1 MSRSIKLVIEY
12 DGTAYGGWQRQINAP
27 SIQAAIEDRLREMTR
42 EPELFLRGAGRTDAG
57 VHALGQVASFKTNA
71 RIPVEGF
78 RKGVTALLPRDI
90 AVVSAEEVGEDFDAR
105 FSARGKLYR
114 YRILAAPSRAPLRD
128 RFVWHVRKPLDA
140 DRMRA
145 AARHLVGRLDFAAFR
160 ASDCERRTTVR
171 TLDRVDISAQADE
184 ITIEVEGDAFL
195 KNMVRIL
202 AGTLVAVG
210 RGDLTPE
217 EVVRIRDAGD
227 RTRAGVTA
235 PARGLALVHVR
246 YGAGRP

>member
-1 MSRSIKLVIEY
+1 MPRTIKLVIEY
-12 DGTAYGGWQRQINAP
+12 DGTAYGGWQRQLNAP

-57 VHALGQVASFKTNA
+57 VHALGQVASFKTEA

-90 AVVSAEEVGEDFDAR
+90 AVVSAEEVPDDFDAR

-114 YRILAAPSRAPLRD
+114 YRILAAPCRAPLRD
-128 RFVWHVRKPLDA
+128 RYVWHVRRPLDVEA
-140 DRMRA
+140 MREA
-145 AARHLVGRLDFAAFR
+145 ASHLVGRRDFAAFR

-171 TLDRVDISAQADE
+171 TLDRVDVFAQADE

-210 RGDLTPE
+210 RGDLTAGD
-217 EVVRIRDAGD
+217 VARIRDQGD
-227 RTRAGVTA
+227 RTKAGMTA

-246 YGAGRP
+246 Y

>member
-1 MSRSIKLVIEY
+1 VPRTLKLVIEY

-27 SIQAAIEDRLREMTR
+27 SIQAHLEDRLREMTR

-57 VHALGQVASFKTNA
+57 VHALGQVASFKTEA
-71 RIPVEGF
+71 RIPAEGF

-90 AVVSAEEVGEDFDAR
+90 AVVSAEDVPADFDAR

-128 RFVWHVRKPLDA
+128 RFVWHVRHPLDVGA
-140 DRMRA
+140 MRA
-145 AARHLVGRLDFAAFR
+145 AAAHLVGRRDFAAFR

-171 TLDRVDISAQADE
+171 TLDRVDVFAEADE

-202 AGTLVAVG
+202 SGTLVAAG

-217 EVVRIRDAGD
+217 DVARIRDQGD
-227 RTRAGVTA
+227 RTKAGMTA
-235 PARGLALVHVR
+235 PARGLTLVFVR
-246 YGAGRP
+246 Y